1 MMEAGM
7 LSKSFDFLSPSDM
20 TMLERVLAATM
31 PPGASKNDREGRAAA
46 LVRLFQ
52 SGVIKEDE
60 LTREMQ
66 HPHHLRSSRPP
77 IDPLFP
83 TRP

>member
-1 MMEAGM
+1 M
-7 LSKSFDFLSPSDM
+7 LSRNFDFLSPSDM
-20 TMLERVLAATM
+20 TMLERVLAATT
-31 PPGASKNDREGRAAA
+31 PPGAGKGDREGRAAT

-52 SGVIKEDE
+52 SGVVKEDE
-60 LTREMQ
+60 LVREMQ
-66 HPHHLRSSRPP
+66 HPHHPRSSRPP

>member
-1 MMEAGM
+1 M
-7 LSKSFDFLSPSDM
+7 LSKGVDFLSPHDM
-20 TMLERVLAATM
+20 AMLERVLAATT
-31 PPGASKNDREGRAAA
+31 PSGASSRDREGRAAA

-52 SGVIKEDE
+52 SGVVREDD
-60 LTREMQ
+60 LARQMQ
-66 HPHHLRSSRPP
+66 RPGQPRSSRPP

>member
-1 MMEAGM
+1 M
-7 LSKSFDFLSPSDM
+7 LSSNLDFLSPGDM
-20 TMLERVLAATM
+20 TMLERVLKATT
-31 PPGASKNDREGRAAA
+31 PPGASSSDREGRAAA

-52 SGVIKEDE
+52 SGVVKEEE
-60 LTREMQ
+60 LVREMW
-66 HPHHLRSSRPP
+66 HPHHIRSSRPS

>member
-1 MMEAGM
+1 M
-7 LSKSFDFLSPSDM
+7 LSKSFDFLSPNDM
-20 TMLERVLAATM
+20 TMIERVLAATT
-31 PPGASKNDREGRAAA
+31 PSGASRSDREGRAAA

-52 SGVIKEDE
+52 SGVIREEE
-60 LTREMQ
+60 LARQMQ
-66 HPHHLRSSRPP
+66 NPHHVRSSRPP

>member
-1 MMEAGM
+1 M
-7 LSKSFDFLSPSDM
+7 LSRSFDFLSPNDM

-31 PPGASKNDREGRAAA
+31 PPGASKNDREGRAAT
-46 LVRLFQ
+46 LIRLFQ
-52 SGVIKEDE
+52 SGLVKEEE
-60 LTREMQ
+60 LAREMR
-66 HPHHLRSSRPP
+66 HPRQPRSSRPA

>member
-1 MMEAGM
+1 M

-20 TMLERVLAATM
+20 TMLERVLAATT
-31 PPGASKNDREGRAAA
+31 PPGASKSDREGRAAT

-52 SGVIKEDE
+52 SGIVKEE
-60 LTREMQ
+60 NLAWEM
-66 HPHHLRSSRPP
+66 HRPYRPRSSRPP
-77 IDPLFP
+77 VDPLFP

>member
-1 MMEAGM
+1 M

-20 TMLERVLAATM
+20 TMLERVLAATT
-31 PPGASKNDREGRAAA
+31 PPGASKDDREGRAAA

-52 SGVIKEDE
+52 SGVVREDD
-60 LTREMQ
+60 LVREMW
-66 HPHHLRSSRPP
+66 HPHHFRSSRPP
-77 IDPLFP
+77 HDPLFP